1 MLAYRCTQ
9 YENRCDE
16 LEALVLS
23 QMISL
28 IVVGLGGMSPMAGY
42 LIKMVTQQVG
52 MRKGRHLMPFFPLF
66 NIVNISDPVVP
77 GLQSWRTMS
86 GGAVIAICG
95 HRTCKGT
102 LVSDQHP

>member
-1 MLAYRCTQ
+1 MLAYRYTQ

-16 LEALVLS
+16 LEAVVLS

-66 NIVNISDPVVP
+66 NIVNISDR
-77 GLQSWRTMS
+77 SC
-86 GGAVIAICG
+86 GAWSPKLEDHEWG
-95 HRTCKGT
+95 S
-102 LVSDQHP
+102 SDFHPRC